1 MKPQESSSKVF
12 PTNISKSAES
22 NRPLSREGIMENES
36 NSLAVTPII
45 NKLSLGLKLGYGIG
59 DIGCNIFIVSTGM
72 FLLFFLTD
80 VMGVEPALAGL
91 VLLFPKLW
99 DVISDPIMG
108 GISDITHS
116 RMGRRRPYLLYSS
129 IPFGLVFFALFIT
142 PHYESETLRIIHVGV
157 LFALGCTVFTIY
169 NVPYSSMV
177 AEMTDDYN
185 ERMSVT
191 SFRMVGS
198 SIGVLLAGGLAMA
211 LVEMGGGGESGFRF
225 MGMIFGI
232 LITVFC
238 LSSVWG
244 TRNARFLKAD
254 NKKTAFWE
262 QTKTAFSNRPFKLL
276 MAMYFIQSVAIGVLM
291 AGQIYY
297 VKYVM
302 KMPETNVG
310 LVSAILFITAIVF
323 IPFWVKVGIKL
334 GKIRAYA
341 IGLSLLTVTLFSLFF
356 SKPSQSGI
364 FLFQMFILGIGFS
377 SFQLFPF
384 SMLPDTIEFDEMKSG
399 MRREG
404 IFSGVWASGQ
414 KSAYAIGP
422 SIVGFTLSLSGFMS
436 TGEQPESLATG
447 IRVVFCVFTAALLL
461 ISLIPFQKYEL
472 TEERFEEIKNQIKDR
487 SRD

>member
-1 MKPQESSSKVF
+1 MTRDSEH
-12 PTNISKSAES
+12 SAS
-22 NRPLSREGIMENES
+22 APL
-36 NSLAVTPII
+36 VK
-45 NKLSLGLKLGYGIG
+45 KLPLKLKLGYGIG

-80 VMGVEPALAGL
+80 VLGVDPARAGL
-91 VLLFPKLW
+91 VLLLPKLW

-108 GISDITHS
+108 GISDVTHS
-116 RMGRRRPYLLYSS
+116 RMGRRRPYLLYAS
-129 IPFGLVFFALFIT
+129 IPFGLAFFALFIA
-142 PHYESETLRIIHVGV
+142 PHYDSEMLVMIHVGL

-198 SIGVLLAGGLAMA
+198 SIGVLLAGGLAIP
-211 LVEMGGGGESGFRF
+211 LVEIGGGGEAGFRF
-225 MGMIFGI
+225 MGMVFGV

-238 LSSVWG
+238 LASVWG
-244 TRNARFLKAD
+244 TRQARFLKAD
-254 NKKTAFWE
+254 DKKPAWLA
-262 QTKTAFSNRPFKLL
+262 QVKIAFSNKPFKVL
-276 MAMYFIQSVAIGVLM
+276 MLMYLIQSIAIGVLM
-291 AGQIYY
+291 AGQIYF

-302 KMPETNVG
+302 KMPESYVG
-310 LVSAILFITAIVF
+310 IISAILFITAIVF
-323 IPFWVKVGIKL
+323 IPFWVAVGTRL
-334 GKIRAYA
+334 GKIRAYT
-341 IGLSLLTVTLFSLFF
+341 IGLCLLAVMLLSLLFSD
-356 SKPSQSGI
+356 PSQPVI
-364 FLFQMFILGIGFS
+364 FFFQMFVMGIGFS

-422 SIVGFTLSLSGFMS
+422 SIVGFTLSLSGFVS

-447 IRVVFCVFTAALLL
+447 IRIVFCVFTAAMLL

-472 TEERFEEIKNQIKDR
+472 TQARFEEIKQQISDK
-487 SRD
+487 